1 MKLQA
6 FYYHQLYFIL
16 GEMSD
21 TFDELQRCDEH
32 LQKNVTQL
40 LFSLYD
46 KFRNPQSSREILLGG
61 STIEGAML
69 ARFFKN
75 NGTKDVN
82 EEVEVDFNIVV
93 ADIPLSHRYLVEDV
107 TNKEGKVKIRN
118 VEELYQLITNEVGFI
133 IIYLP

>member
-1 MKLQA
+1 
-6 FYYHQLYFIL
+6 
-16 GEMSD
+16 MSD